1 MRSWVKDGCNVFRT
15 TLLFCLPF
23 DTIGPS
29 NVVSFAHEQS
39 LFFMQIRCWK
49 KTKTYGL
56 VGLGAPL
63 RQGRSLL
70 LPTLPYQQ
78 TNRYAVVGVIP
89 LERIWVVASYM
100 FSLAG
105 LSYLS
110 RTHAPFRM
118 ARHLQVAAR
127 CFTPRSSHLFIF
139 SPLHFCFPA
148 LPTDQPLRG
157 SWRNST

>member
-1 MRSWVKDGCNVFRT
+1 MKDGRNVFLV

-23 DTIGPS
+23 DAIGPL
-29 NVVSFAHEQS
+29 NAISFVYEQS
-39 LFFMQIRCWK
+39 LFFMQIRYWK

-63 RQGRSLL
+63 RQGRSLS

-78 TNRYAVVGVIP
+78 TNRYAVVGAMP

-100 FSLAG
+100 FALAG

-110 RTHAPFRM
+110 RTHA
-118 ARHLQVAAR
+118 
-127 CFTPRSSHLFIF
+127 FI
-139 SPLHFCFPA
+139 
-148 LPTDQPLRG
+148 
-157 SWRNST
+157 

>member
-1 MRSWVKDGCNVFRT
+1 MKDGCRVFRV
-15 TLLFCLPF
+15 TLLFCPPF

-110 RTHAPFRM
+110 RTHA
-118 ARHLQVAAR
+118 
-127 CFTPRSSHLFIF
+127 FTSNSPTLTSCCPMLYTPLITSFYLFTLSF
-139 SPLHFCFPA
+139 LFPCLTKSPTA
-148 LPTDQPLRG
+148 TR
-157 SWRNST
+157 

>member
-1 MRSWVKDGCNVFRT
+1 MKNGRRVLRV

-29 NVVSFAHEQS
+29 NVVGFVYEQS
-39 LFFMQIRCWK
+39 VYFMQIRYWK

-63 RQGRSLL
+63 RQGRSLW

-78 TNRYAVVGVIP
+78 TNRYAVVGAMP

-110 RTHAPFRM
+110 RTHA
-118 ARHLQVAAR
+118 
-127 CFTPRSSHLFIF
+127 SI
-139 SPLHFCFPA
+139 
-148 LPTDQPLRG
+148 
-157 SWRNST
+157 

>member
-1 MRSWVKDGCNVFRT
+1 MKDGHNVFLV

-29 NVVSFAHEQS
+29 NAVSFAHEQS
-39 LFFMQIRCWK
+39 LFFMQIRYWK

-63 RQGRSLL
+63 RQGRSLS
-70 LPTLPYQQ
+70 LPTLPYQR
-78 TNRYAVVGVIP
+78 TNRYAVVGAMSR
-89 LERIWVVASYM
+89 ERIWVVASYM

-110 RTHAPFRM
+110 RTHAPFRI

-127 CFTPRSSHLFIF
+127 CFTPSFSHLFTF

-148 LPTDQPLRG
+148 LPTDQPLCGR
-157 SWRNST
+157 

>member
-1 MRSWVKDGCNVFRT
+1 MKDGCRVFRV

-23 DTIGPS
+23 DTIAPL
-29 NVVSFAHEQS
+29 NAVSFVYEQS
-39 LFFMQIRCWK
+39 LFFMQIRYWK
-49 KTKTYGL
+49 QTKTYGL

-78 TNRYAVVGVIP
+78 TNRYAVDGAML

-105 LSYLS
+105 LSCLS
-110 RTHAPFRM
+110 RTHA
-118 ARHLQVAAR
+118 
-127 CFTPRSSHLFIF
+127 SI
-139 SPLHFCFPA
+139 
-148 LPTDQPLRG
+148 
-157 SWRNST
+157 

>member
-1 MRSWVKDGCNVFRT
+1 MKDGCNVFRT

-23 DTIGPS
+23 DTIGPL
-29 NVVSFAHEQS
+29 NAVSFAHEQS

-78 TNRYAVVGVIP
+78 TNRYAVVGMI
-89 LERIWVVASYM
+89 VACCICLVQRVWCLILIFRSEL
-100 FSLAG
+100 SLN
-105 LSYLS
+105 L
-110 RTHAPFRM
+110 RFV
-118 ARHLQVAAR
+118 QNK
-127 CFTPRSSHLFIF
+127 FIQ
-139 SPLHFCFPA
+139 SKSISNGNCH
-148 LPTDQPLRG
+148 
-157 SWRNST
+157 